1 MLIVGLTGPSG
12 AGKGV
17 VCRIFERYGVP
28 CIDTDAVYHNLLQP
42 PSACLDELANRF
54 GTSILNTDGT
64 LDRKALSALVF
75 VPENREK
82 LKELNR
88 ITHRHILSDVR
99 RQCDTLRQG
108 GCPVVLVDAPQLYES
123 EFDGECDCVIA
134 VVAPHDVCVARIMA
148 RDGMTRERAEARL
161 QAQNS
166 IDYFRSHADVI
177 IENHGHIE
185 DMESDVLALLQ
196 KWGVRA

>member
-134 VVAPHDVCVARIMA
+134 VVAPHDVCVARKI
-148 RDGMTRERAEARL
+148 GRA
-161 QAQNS
+161 
-166 IDYFRSHADVI
+166 HV
-177 IENHGHIE
+177 
-185 DMESDVLALLQ
+185 
-196 KWGVRA
+196 

>member
-12 AGKGV
+12 AGKSG

-28 CIDTDAVYHNLLQP
+28 CIDTDAVYHKLLTP
-42 PSACLDELANRF
+42 PSACLDELVSRF
-54 GTSILNTDGT
+54 GTSILNADGT
-64 LDRKALSALVF
+64 LDRKALSSLVF
-75 VPENREK
+75 TPKNQEA

-88 ITHRHILSDVR
+88 IAHRHILSDVR

-123 EFDGECDCVIA
+123 GFDGECDLVVA
-134 VVAPHDVCVARIMA
+134 VVAPCDVCVARIIA
-148 RDGMTRERAEARL
+148 RDGITRERAEARL

-166 IDYFRSHADVI
+166 IDYFQSHADVI
-177 IENHGHIE
+177 IENHGRIE
-185 DMESDVLALLQ
+185 DVESDVLALVK
-196 KWGVRA
+196 KWGGRV

>member
-12 AGKGV
+12 AGKSG

-28 CIDTDAVYHNLLQP
+28 CIDTDAVYHKLLTP
-42 PSACLDELANRF
+42 PSACLDELVSRF
-54 GTSILNTDGT
+54 GTSILNADGT
-64 LDRKALSALVF
+64 LDRKALSSLVF
-75 VPENREK
+75 TPKNQEA

-88 ITHRHILSDVR
+88 IAHRHILSDVR

-123 EFDGECDCVIA
+123 GFDGECDLVVA
-134 VVAPHDVCVARIMA
+134 VVAPYDVCVARIIA
-148 RDGMTRERAEARL
+148 RDGITRERAEARL

-166 IDYFRSHADVI
+166 IDYFQSHADVI
-177 IENHGHIE
+177 IENHGRIE
-185 DMESDVLALLQ
+185 DVESDVLALVK
-196 KWGVRA
+196 KWGGRV